1 MINKL
6 NNMIGK
12 LNNVDKLAVY
22 RYIIVIL
29 AVCLLCFLM
38 FNTILWSKYSYNYSI
53 HKYYAHQLL
62 GYDYLVLWV
71 DWYFIQRPVGKHN

>member
-29 AVCLLCFLM
+29 DVCLLCF
-38 FNTILWSKYSYNYSI
+38 
-53 HKYYAHQLL
+53 
-62 GYDYLVLWV
+62 
-71 DWYFIQRPVGKHN
+71 